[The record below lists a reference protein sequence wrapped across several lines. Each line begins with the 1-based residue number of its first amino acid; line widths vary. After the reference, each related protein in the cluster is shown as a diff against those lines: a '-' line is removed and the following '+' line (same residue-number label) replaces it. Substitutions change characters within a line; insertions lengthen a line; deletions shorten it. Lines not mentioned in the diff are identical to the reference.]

1 MKPLVLISLLLGL
14 LMFHIPAQGDGNCP
28 PGYYSI
34 GGQDV
39 QGCAP
44 LPGHYQQ
51 LPSRPSAP
59 PMRWE
64 SRWGAIA
71 IGTVGGVGVAANK
84 PNKQE
89 AEQSSITDCQEKYGS
104 NCKVETSYANG
115 CAVVVAGDKLHNSS
129 NAATLAEATSIGMKT
144 CSAEDTNCQ
153 VILTSCSP
161 PARIQ

>member
-1 MKPLVLISLLLGL
+1 
-14 LMFHIPAQGDGNCP
+14 
-28 PGYYSI
+28 
-34 GGQDV
+34 
-39 QGCAP
+39 
-44 LPGHYQQ
+44 
-51 LPSRPSAP
+51 
-59 PMRWE
+59 MRWE